1 MAESY
6 SLPVKTAN
14 QESEPVVYVF
24 LSLKGNRFSRTRNYY
39 HGISKKGLN
48 SYWIEVDPQNKAR
61 EIRGVINRFKFLN
74 VIYVVASP
82 SHVLVPHLKVR
93 TRNRIVLDAGWPL
106 YDGVIQSR
114 KNYGFLGWRFI
125 STILLDFFAF
135 HLSSKI
141 FLESPSQMRACKR
154 RYLLPVR
161 KLAYLATGFDENRF
175 EDTKNQAR
183 ARVKAGFVLFRGGP
197 QEEAGL
203 PVLFDAIEILKR
215 RGDFRF
221 VVVSKLP
228 AHNVVQRGNL
238 EILND
243 FQEDNVLW
251 NLYEA
256 ADIVLGQLSNHPRL
270 DKTLPHKFFEAG
282 FFRKVYLTA
291 SRGEMSV
298 FASNLNVVGFTPAN
312 AEDLAMK
319 IEELLNSQDKRE
331 IYGESISYL
340 YMKEFSQK
348 VLTEKFLK
356 SIN

>member
-39 HGISKKGLN
+39 HGILKKGLN
-48 SYWIEVDPQNKAR
+48 SYWIDIDPQNKAR
-61 EIRGVINRFKFLN
+61 EILGVINRFKSLN

-82 SHVLVPHLKVR
+82 SHVLVPLLKIR

-125 STILLDFFAF
+125 STLLLDFFAF

-141 FLESPSQMRACKR
+141 FLESPSQMRACRR
-154 RYLLPVR
+154 RYLLPKG
-161 KLAYLATGFDENRF
+161 KLAHLATGFDENRF
-175 EDTKNQAR
+175 ENAKNQAVV
-183 ARVKAGFVLFRGGP
+183 RVKAGFVLFRGGP
-197 QEEAGL
+197 QDEAGL
-203 PVLFDAIEILKR
+203 PVLFDAIELLNR
-215 RGDFRF
+215 RSDYRF

-228 AHNVVQRGNL
+228 AYKIVQRSNL

-243 FQEDNVLW
+243 FQEDSTLW
-251 NLYEA
+251 KLYEA
-256 ADIVLGQLSNHPRL
+256 ADIVLGQLSDHPRL

-291 SRGEMSV
+291 SRGEMGAL
-298 FASNLNVVGFTPAN
+298 ASDMKVVGFTPGS
-312 AEDLAMK
+312 AEDLAVK
-319 IEELLNSQDKRE
+319 IEELFNSQDKRV
-331 IYGESISYL
+331 IYGESISNL
-340 YMKEFSQK
+340 YRKDFSQK